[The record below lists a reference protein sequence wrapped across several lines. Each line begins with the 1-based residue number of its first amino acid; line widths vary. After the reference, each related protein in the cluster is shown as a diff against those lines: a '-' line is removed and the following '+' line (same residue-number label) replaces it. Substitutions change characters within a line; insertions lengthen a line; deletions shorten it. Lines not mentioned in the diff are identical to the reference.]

1 MLLPLTPSQTAGPFF
16 SIGLLRAPMLAELV
30 PAGTPGAIRVHGV
43 VFDGAGEPVT
53 DALVELWQA
62 DPAGRYPAG
71 AAGAG
76 AAGAGGFSGF
86 GRSGTA
92 AGGRFDFLTV
102 KPGRVAGPAG
112 TLQAPHLSVG
122 IFARGLLRRLA
133 TRLYF
138 PDEEAANAE
147 DPLLGGLAPA
157 ARATLVAEP
166 AGEGS
171 IRLDIRLQG
180 PGQTTF
186 FAL

>member
-1 MLLPLTPSQTAGPFF
+1 MLLPLTPSQTAGPFL

-30 PAGTPGAIRVHGV
+30 PAGTPGAIHVHGV

-53 DALVELWQA
+53 DALVEIWQA
-62 DPAGRYPAG
+62 DPAGRYP
-71 AAGAG
+71 AG

-138 PDEEAANAE
+138 PDEESANAQ
-147 DPLLGGLAPA
+147 DPILSGLAPA
-157 ARATLVAEP
+157 ARAALIAEP
-166 AGEGS
+166 AGEAS
-171 IRLDIRLQG
+171 VRFDIRLQG
-180 PGQTTF
+180 PAQTTF

>member
-1 MLLPLTPSQTAGPFF
+1 MQPLTPSQTAGPFL

-53 DALVELWQA
+53 DALLEIWQA
-62 DPAGRYPAG
+62 DLAGRYP
-71 AAGAG
+71 AG

-102 KPGRVAGPAG
+102 KPGRVAGPGG
-112 TLQAPHLSVG
+112 TLQAPHLNVG

-147 DPLLGGLAPA
+147 DPILSGLAPA
-157 ARATLVAEP
+157 ARATLVAQP
-166 AGEGS
+166 VGDGS
-171 IRLDIRLQG
+171 VRLDIRLQG
-180 PGQTTF
+180 SGQTTF

>member
-1 MLLPLTPSQTAGPFF
+1 MQPLTPSQTAGPYL

-30 PAGTPGAIRVHGV
+30 PAGPLGAIRVHGS

-71 AAGAG
+71 S
-76 AAGAGGFSGF
+76 AGAGGFSGF

-102 KPGRVAGPAG
+102 KPGRVAGPGG

-147 DPLLGGLAPA
+147 DPILSGLAPA
-157 ARATLVAEP
+157 ARATLVAQP
-166 AGEGS
+166 VGDGS
-171 IRLDIRLQG
+171 VRLDIRLQG
-180 PGQTTF
+180 SGQTTF